1 MRTSLRSAGADPKT
15 NSLTSASYSSDC
27 SDEYSGSH
35 PTPGPQRACQTWRV
49 SDFAPNCT
57 EILLQSGL
65 ISVSFDR
72 AIERRRQAEWLREQL
87 SGSAQLIALWRERNL
102 FRWGRENGP
111 LYLDACTVTIPL
123 STIFLGVRS
132 NGRSLFAA
140 DVRDATEEEEALK
153 ILRLNGDQA
162 RFVQLRAF
170 DGSLTPEDRSLL
182 FYSRSMIHWHQ
193 EQRFCGRCG
202 APTQVEE
209 GGHVMGCTNPD
220 CAAKHFPRTDPATI
234 MLVHDGEKCL
244 LGRQASWPAG
254 VYSTLAGFVE
264 PGETLEEAV
273 FREVK
278 EESGVEVKNIRYFSS
293 QPWPF
298 PQSLMLGFV
307 AEAINKEL
315 SCGSELEDVRWFTLS
330 EARELLVKLSTRFPH
345 LDTIAKRL
353 IRHWVDHPP

>member
-1 MRTSLRSAGADPKT
+1 
-15 NSLTSASYSSDC
+15 
-27 SDEYSGSH
+27 
-35 PTPGPQRACQTWRV
+35 
-49 SDFAPNCT
+49 
-57 EILLQSGL
+57 LLQSGL
-65 ISVSFDR
+65 ISVNFDR
-72 AIERRRQAEWLREQL
+72 AIERRGQTQWLREQL
-87 SGSAQLIALWRERNL
+87 SASAQLIPLWRERNL
-102 FRWGRENGP
+102 FRWGKEKGP
-111 LYLDACTVTIPL
+111 LYVDACAVTAPL
-123 STIFLGVRS
+123 SMIFLGVQS

-140 DVRDATEEEEALK
+140 DVRDAAEEGEALK
-153 ILRLNGDQA
+153 ILRLNSDQA
-162 RFVQLRAF
+162 RFIQLRAYN
-170 DGSLTPEDRSLL
+170 GSLAPGDRALL

-209 GGHVMGCTNPD
+209 GGHVMGCTNPE

-264 PGETLEEAV
+264 SGETLEEAV

-278 EESGVEVKNIRYFSS
+278 EESGVEVKNIGYFGS

-298 PQSLMLGFV
+298 PQSLMLGFF

-315 SCGSELEDVRWFTLS
+315 SCGSELEDVRWFTVS
-330 EARELLVKLSTRFPH
+330 EASELLVKLSTRFPH

-353 IRHWVDHPP
+353 IRHWVEHLSL